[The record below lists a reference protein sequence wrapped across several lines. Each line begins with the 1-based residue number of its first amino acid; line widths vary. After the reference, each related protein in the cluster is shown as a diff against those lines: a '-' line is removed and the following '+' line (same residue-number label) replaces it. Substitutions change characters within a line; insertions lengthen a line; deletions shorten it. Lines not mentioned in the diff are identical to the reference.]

1 MYKILVVDD
10 EKRIREIIKKYA
22 VFEGNTIV
30 EAEDGMKAIE
40 MCRNDDFDIII
51 MDIMMPDLDGFSACR
66 EIRKYKNTPVIMLSA
81 RGEEYDRIHGF
92 ELGIDDYVVKPFRLK
107 NL

>member
-40 MCRNDDFDIII
+40 MCRNCLLYTSDAAD
-51 MDIMMPDLDGFSACR
+51 
-66 EIRKYKNTPVIMLSA
+66 E
-81 RGEEYDRIHGF
+81 
-92 ELGIDDYVVKPFRLK
+92 
-107 NL
+107 